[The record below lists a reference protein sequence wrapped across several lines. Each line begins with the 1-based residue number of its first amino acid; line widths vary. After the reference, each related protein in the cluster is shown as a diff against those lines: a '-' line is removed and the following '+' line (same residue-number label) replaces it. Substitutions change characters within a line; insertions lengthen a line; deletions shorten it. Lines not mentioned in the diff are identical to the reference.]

1 MPQHAGAPAR
11 WRHPLAITTF
21 FIAATALMTWP
32 QVRHL
37 ATHAPAHQD
46 VFFNLWRLRWFAHAL
61 ITSPANLFNGNQF
74 YPEEGVLA
82 YSDAL
87 LVEGFLAAPL
97 LWAGLPP
104 MLVHNLVLL
113 GAIVASGAGM
123 YTLARHLSGSVAGGL
138 AAGLVF
144 AFAPYRFDH
153 YMHMELQWVMWS
165 PWAFWALQRT
175 LEGGGWR
182 FGALTGLFVALQV
195 ASSVYYGVFLAV
207 LITVVGGVQLVLL
220 QRQAMLRA
228 AGGLALGGVLAGALV
243 AAYAVPYSAASRKV
257 GMRHLHETTMFSARP
272 RDYRV
277 ATESNLL
284 YGTDRGRHERML
296 FPGLL
301 APVLGL
307 IGLLLVPP
315 RAAIIVYLL
324 GLILAFELSLGM
336 YGQFYPWLREHAGV
350 FRGLRAPARA
360 SIFFLMFLG
369 VLAAWGFAAVSRTLS
384 PRARQLFA
392 AGVIGALFLEYWVA
406 PLKLE
411 AYPNTPPPLYEFLR
425 RQPKAVVA
433 EFPMPMPDRLPG
445 HEPRYAYMSTF
456 HWMPLLNGYSGY
468 YPPSYVRRLRALED
482 FPSTESLQYLRQEGA
497 RYIVVHSGGYHPK
510 ERDRIVQTLTLEHGL
525 PLLGDFED
533 GWGEVAVFR
542 LR

>member
-510 ERDRIVQTLTLEHGL
+510 ERDRIVQALTLEHGL

-533 GWGEVAVFR
+533 GWGEGAVFR